1 MQVKGKK
8 KILAYILIIVMT
20 AMGMAGCM
28 KSEQT
33 VAIINGEKISEPV
46 YRICLWIT
54 QRYFESVTTNIWEL
68 DSVDGKT
75 PEEYAK
81 DKALSSLKLSVAAKQ
96 KADELG
102 VKLTKADKKQ
112 IKESAKSYMKDNES
126 FVKAF
131 KIKQK
136 DFEQFLSY
144 SAVFDEVTR
153 KLGENYMPN
162 EEELS
167 KAVEEVKKQKE
178 TVTIEHILI
187 SNRNEQDELLPRDK
201 NEAAKREA
209 EEILAK
215 ALTGDENT
223 FKELVASY
231 SEDEAVIDNN
241 GVYTI
246 YRGQVDEALENVAF
260 NLAAVNEVYPQIV
273 ETSNGYEIV
282 RVIERDLLDEKS
294 AEEEALNQIRTQFAT
309 DELNE
314 ISETLKIEK
323 LAAYDNVNIMK

>member
-8 KILAYILIIVMT
+8 TILAYILIIVMT
-20 AMGMAGCM
+20 AMSITGCI

-68 DSVDGKT
+68 DSVEGKT

-112 IKESAKSYMKDNES
+112 IKESAKDYMKDNES

-144 SAVFDEVTR
+144 SSVFDEVIQ

-162 EEELS
+162 EEELN
-167 KAVEEVKKQKE
+167 KAIKEIKKQKE

-187 SNRNEQDELLPRDK
+187 SNRNEQDELLPSDK
-201 NEAAKREA
+201 NEAAKSEA
-209 EEILAK
+209 EKVLAK
-215 ALTGDENT
+215 ALAGDENT
-223 FKELVASY
+223 FKELILSY
-231 SEDEAVIDNN
+231 SEDEAVNDNK

-246 YRGQVDEALENVAF
+246 FRGQVDETLENVAF
-260 NLAAVNEVYPQIV
+260 ELAAVNEVYPQVI
-273 ETSNGYEIV
+273 ETFNGYEIV
-282 RVIERDLLDEKS
+282 RIVERNLLDEGA

-309 DELNE
+309 NELNE

-323 LAAYDNVNIMK
+323 LQAYDNVNVMK

>member
-282 RVIERDLLDEKS
+282 RVVERDLLDEKS

-323 LAAYDNVNIMK
+323 LAAYDNVNVMK

>member
-112 IKESAKSYMKDNES
+112 IKELMN
-126 FVKAF
+126 KAGF
-131 KIKQK
+131 KRTNIPECIYQE
-136 DFEQFLSY
+136 DSDIYNQPMFFEIIQ
-144 SAVFDEVTR
+144 
-153 KLGENYMPN
+153 
-162 EEELS
+162 
-167 KAVEEVKKQKE
+167 
-178 TVTIEHILI
+178 
-187 SNRNEQDELLPRDK
+187 
-201 NEAAKREA
+201 
-209 EEILAK
+209 
-215 ALTGDENT
+215 
-223 FKELVASY
+223 
-231 SEDEAVIDNN
+231 
-241 GVYTI
+241 
-246 YRGQVDEALENVAF
+246 
-260 NLAAVNEVYPQIV
+260 
-273 ETSNGYEIV
+273 
-282 RVIERDLLDEKS
+282 EK
-294 AEEEALNQIRTQFAT
+294 
-309 DELNE
+309 
-314 ISETLKIEK
+314 
-323 LAAYDNVNIMK
+323 

>member
-223 FKELVASY
+223 FKELVTSY